1 MTQLLVEI
9 YGKTGCPYCEK
20 AKQICETREL
30 KYNYYTLDRE
40 YSRET
45 LLEMFPGARTVP
57 QIRIGTTKIGGYEQL
72 LRYLE
77 ETAYTG
83 TGYSL

>member
-45 LLEMFPGARTVP
+45 LLEMFPGARTDHRQTDSARP
-57 QIRIGTTKIGGYEQL
+57 PCRKTPC
-72 LRYLE
+72 LRRVR
-77 ETAYTG
+77 A
-83 TGYSL
+83 